1 MIFSIRL
8 QVKVQESDLKKGEI
22 TAFLSL
28 IFVLMVSFV
37 TAILE
42 SAVIQVTKN
51 EKRLEMD
58 AAIYSV
64 FGEYQKELLEDYGV
78 FALEGSYET
87 GNFSEK
93 QLIDRMHYYGAAGM
107 EPEITGLQL
116 LTDQNGQAFREAAV
130 KYMEDLYGLSI
141 IQDLGGLAAQWEE
154 QEITGD
160 QTQEESNQSLE
171 ELDKI
176 LQDHQSSLP
185 VEGNPLPHLEELR
198 KSGLVKLVLPKEKQV
213 SGKQVEMQD
222 QPSQRQLRTGRGSFP
237 VRSDMDGITKKL
249 LFHEYLLEK
258 FGNAVKESGQD
269 RSLEYEIEY
278 FLEGKAQDQENLE
291 GVLKKLLLIRMGLNF
306 VYLQT
311 DAAKQAEAEAMALTL
326 TSMIALPMLAPVV
339 KQVLLAA
346 WAFGES
352 IMDLRSLMAGK
363 KAALVKTAQN
373 WQLSLSA
380 LLKLGTQEDTQEG
393 ADNPDGWDYK
403 SYLRMLLFL
412 EHADAVSMRTLD
424 RVEQNLRYEKGLSFF
439 HADACVTKIRSKNRV
454 EIRKGLTYEF
464 PLYFGYE

>member
-1 MIFSIRL
+1 M
-8 QVKVQESDLKKGEI
+8 KKGEI

-154 QEITGD
+154 Q
-160 QTQEESNQSLE
+160 
-171 ELDKI
+171 
-176 LQDHQSSLP
+176 
-185 VEGNPLPHLEELR
+185 
-198 KSGLVKLVLPKEKQV
+198 
-213 SGKQVEMQD
+213 
-222 QPSQRQLRTGRGSFP
+222 
-237 VRSDMDGITKKL
+237 
-249 LFHEYLLEK
+249 
-258 FGNAVKESGQD
+258 
-269 RSLEYEIEY
+269 
-278 FLEGKAQDQENLE
+278 
-291 GVLKKLLLIRMGLNF
+291 
-306 VYLQT
+306 
-311 DAAKQAEAEAMALTL
+311 
-326 TSMIALPMLAPVV
+326 
-339 KQVLLAA
+339 
-346 WAFGES
+346 
-352 IMDLRSLMAGK
+352 
-363 KAALVKTAQN
+363 
-373 WQLSLSA
+373 
-380 LLKLGTQEDTQEG
+380 
-393 ADNPDGWDYK
+393 
-403 SYLRMLLFL
+403 
-412 EHADAVSMRTLD
+412 
-424 RVEQNLRYEKGLSFF
+424 
-439 HADACVTKIRSKNRV
+439 
-454 EIRKGLTYEF
+454 
-464 PLYFGYE
+464 